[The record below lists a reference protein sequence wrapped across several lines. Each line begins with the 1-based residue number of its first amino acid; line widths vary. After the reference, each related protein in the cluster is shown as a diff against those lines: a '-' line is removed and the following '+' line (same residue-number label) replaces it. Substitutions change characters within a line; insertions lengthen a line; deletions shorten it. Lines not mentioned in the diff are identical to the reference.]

1 MKQSKSVN
9 SIAALFPNYF
19 KKIGLGMIIT
29 SIAVILITKFLSVEI
44 TETQKEIYK
53 AVFFD
58 VFILGLFFIAWSKD
72 KFEDEMTIQIRLK
85 AIGFTFMTSV
95 FYLILRPLVDLILGD
110 TPNNMSAPELMM
122 FMLFMYILFY
132 KMQKR
137 SA

>member
-1 MKQSKSVN
+1 MKQSKSTN

-19 KKIGLGMIIT
+19 KKIGLGMILT
-29 SIAVILITKFLSVEI
+29 SIAVVLITKFLAVEI

-53 AVFFD
+53 SIFFD

-72 KFEDEMTIQIRLK
+72 KIEDEMTLLIRLK

-95 FYLILRPLVDLILGD
+95 FYLILRPLVDIILGD
-110 TPNNMSAPELMM
+110 TPNDMSAPELMM